1 MAVYWALLSE
11 IFPGRAVEAALI
23 WTDGPKLMPI
33 PENLMTSALDEM
45 AASG

>member
-1 MAVYWALLSE
+1 
-11 IFPGRAVEAALI
+11 VEAALI

-33 PENLMTSALDEM
+33 PENLLARALDEM